1 MMARAMLPTPAR
13 AADNASGEADVGIRS
28 VGAEMGHSMR
38 SARKGL
44 VTTVLIALLATGCST
59 EASRSAQGADDVQ
72 AQASE
77 SAEVAEPGLSPR
89 PAASDADEPGGSAS
103 PSASDSSDP
112 AESASADESAS
123 TSASPTDSASPSD
136 TASRTQTT
144 SSSRAS
150 LGFISAIGFFLDI
163 AGLAFDI
170 FDVISGGNEGS
181 GGQTQATDLT
191 KVYERLDVIES
202 SIERTRREN
211 QARFSE
217 LQDELNRQGMDASM
231 RQFIDIENN
240 GDEAMRAWLVLH
252 ECRINR
258 ARGQATCPDLG
269 GTERAISDSML
280 RARNRLLNIVDE
292 RWRDRDIPTLAGA
305 YNSRGAGRGLVEAA
319 WNVLRTKPNNAAGV
333 PAGSQI
339 RAGQRMPVVTPEL
352 SSSMNTI
359 LDYYGVLIARY
370 SFLRQAAVLEK
381 SPSQNGCEA
390 SEEESACQRR
400 IIEQIAQEAQR
411 WVYGSG
417 AGSVNSAAAQY
428 KMPEVPSGALA
439 VAGVG
444 ESVTVPNGMTVSGD
458 RARRLVFSDG
468 SAQPPRPKTKYEI
481 APMEGMRID
490 SGRQGRD
497 DFRNLLASL
506 EKYVGVS
513 EFVSAFPELF
523 TRSADVVGY
532 KANGRGKPY
541 SVTSDEGPCVLLQ
554 MYRLTRQGFPE
565 LCEFPP
571 LTADISPNWVSRD
584 VREEGTDYPMFGW

>member
-1 MMARAMLPTPAR
+1 MSAFG
-13 AADNASGEADVGIRS
+13 SGGVG
-28 VGAEMGHSMR
+28 MGHSRR
-38 SARKGL
+38 SARKG
-44 VTTVLIALLATGCST
+44 VVATVLVALIATGCSA
-59 EASRSAQGADDVQ
+59 EASRSAQGADGEQ
-72 AQASE
+72 AEAGQ
-77 SAEVAEPGLSPR
+77 SAEVAKPGLSPS
-89 PAASDADEPGGSAS
+89 PSASDTDEPGGSAS
-103 PSASDSSDP
+103 PSAIDSSDP
-112 AESASADESAS
+112 DESAWADESAS
-123 TSASPTDSASPSD
+123 ASASPSGS
-136 TASRTQTT
+136 TTPSGSTSPSQTPTT

-150 LGFISAIGFFLDI
+150 LGFISAIGFLLDI

-170 FDVISGGNEGS
+170 YDAVSGGKEGS

-191 KVYERLDVIES
+191 KVYEQLNAIES

-217 LQDELNRQGMDASM
+217 LQDELNRQGMDAAV

-292 RWRDRDIPTLAGA
+292 RWGDRDIPTLAGA

-319 WNVLRTKPNNAAGV
+319 WNFLRTKQNNAAGV
-333 PAGSQI
+333 PAGSQV
-339 RAGQRMPVVTPEL
+339 RAGQKMPVVTPEL
-352 SSSMNTI
+352 SSSMNAI

-370 SFLRQAAVLEK
+370 SFLRQAAALEK

-400 IIEQIAQEAQR
+400 IIEQIDQEAQR
-411 WVYGSG
+411 WIYGSG
-417 AGSVNSAAAQY
+417 GGSVNSAAAQY
-428 KMPEVPSGALA
+428 KMPEVASGALA

-458 RARRLVFSDG
+458 RARRLVFSDV
-468 SAQPPRPKTKYEI
+468 SPQPPRPKTKYEI
-481 APMEGMRID
+481 APMEGMSID

-506 EKYVGVS
+506 EKYAGVS
-513 EFVSAFPELF
+513 GFVSAFPELF
-523 TRSADVVGY
+523 TRSADAVGY
-532 KANGRGKPY
+532 KANGRGNTY
-541 SVTSDEGPCVLLQ
+541 SGTSDEGPCVLLQ
-554 MYRLTRQGFPE
+554 MYRLTRQDFPE

-571 LTADISPNWVSRD
+571 LTADMSPNWVSRD